1 MKPSPYIT
9 PPKTVRHRPHP
20 ARQRSHDLAFCPIIS
35 EASLVIRPSASS
47 APARCNVR
55 QLRYVYLVVMDA
67 FYTFLADD
75 GWAIASHI
83 ALSTLMALFPFLI
96 VLTSLAGFFGSK
108 ELADQAAGLML
119 VVWPKQVADSLSG
132 EIHDVL
138 TTTRGDVLTIGAVL
152 AVYFASNGVE
162 ALRVALNRAYS
173 VIEPRRWYWL
183 RLESIG
189 YTLIA
194 AITALAMAFLIVLGP
209 LFIEAARRH
218 IPLIVESNEQLLSLS
233 RYGVTITALIVALFI
248 LHAWLPAGRRGFLQI
263 LPGIVF
269 TLVASLVSGVVFGQ
283 YLARF
288 ANNYV
293 TMYAGLASVIIALV
307 FLYFIAAIL
316 VYGGELNAAIIK
328 SRLPH
333 GVSLQAPQSLEPFD
347 SQALAE
353 RPQRRRR
360 PRPPPY

>member
-1 MKPSPYIT
+1 MKAIRYI
-9 PPKTVRHRPHP
+9 
-20 ARQRSHDLAFCPIIS
+20 
-35 EASLVIRPSASS
+35 
-47 APARCNVR
+47 
-55 QLRYVYLVVMDA
+55 YVVVMDA

-119 VVWPKQVADSLSG
+119 QVWPKQVADTLSG
-132 EIHDVL
+132 QIHDVL
-138 TTTRGDVLTIGAVL
+138 TTTRGDILTIGAVL
-152 AVYFASNGVE
+152 SVYFASNGVE
-162 ALRVALNRAYS
+162 ALRIALNRAYS
-173 VIEPRRWYWL
+173 VVETRRWYWL
-183 RLESIG
+183 RLESIA
-189 YTLIA
+189 YTLVA
-194 AITALAMAFLIVLGP
+194 AVMALAMAFLIVLGP
-209 LFIEAARRH
+209 LIIEAARSH
-218 IPLIVESNEQLLSLS
+218 IPLIVESNEQLLNLA
-233 RYGVTITALIVALFI
+233 RYAVTVSALIIALFI
-248 LHAWLPAGRRGFLQI
+248 LHAWVPAGRRSFLQI

-269 TLVASLVSGVVFGQ
+269 TMGASLVSGIVFGQ

-307 FLYFIAAIL
+307 FLYFIAAIF

-333 GVSLQAPQSLEPFD
+333 GVSLQAAQL
-347 SQALAE
+347 LKRAE
-353 RPQRRRR
+353 TQV
-360 PRPPPY
+360 

>member
-1 MKPSPYIT
+1 MKP
-9 PPKTVRHRPHP
+9 
-20 ARQRSHDLAFCPIIS
+20 
-35 EASLVIRPSASS
+35 
-47 APARCNVR
+47 
-55 QLRYVYLVVMDA
+55 LRYVFHVGLDA

-83 ALSTLMALFPFLI
+83 ALSALMALFPFLI

-108 ELADQAAGLML
+108 ELADQAVGLML
-119 VVWPKQVADSLSG
+119 QVWPKQVADSLSG

-138 TTTRGDVLTIGAVL
+138 TTSRGDILTIGAVL

-162 ALRVALNRAYS
+162 ALRVALNRAYA

-189 YTLIA
+189 YTLVA
-194 AITALAMAFLIVLGP
+194 AFSSLAMAFMIVLGP
-209 LFIEAARRH
+209 LMLAAARRH
-218 IPLIVESNEQLLSLS
+218 IPLLVDSNENFLSLA
-233 RYGVTITALIVALFI
+233 RYSIAIAALIVALFI
-248 LHAWLPAGRRGFLQI
+248 LHLWLPAGRRGFLQI

-269 TLVASLVSGVVFGQ
+269 TLVASLVSGIVFGQ

-307 FLYFIAAIL
+307 FLYFIAAIF

-328 SRLPH
+328 SQLPR
-333 GVSLQAPQSLEPFD
+333 GVSLQAAQSLKPAD
-347 SQALAE
+347 SQA
-353 RPQRRRR
+353 
-360 PRPPPY
+360 

>member
-1 MKPSPYIT
+1 LKQI
-9 PPKTVRHRPHP
+9 H
-20 ARQRSHDLAFCPIIS
+20 
-35 EASLVIRPSASS
+35 
-47 APARCNVR
+47 NVFHVG
-55 QLRYVYLVVMDA
+55 LDA

-83 ALSTLMALFPFLI
+83 ALSTLMAMFPFLI

-108 ELADQAAGLML
+108 ELADQAVSLML
-119 VVWPKQVADSLSG
+119 QTWPEQVADTLSSQ
-132 EIHDVL
+132 IHDVL
-138 TTTRGDVLTIGAVL
+138 TTTRGDALTIGAAL

-173 VIEPRRWYWL
+173 VVELRRWYWL

-189 YTLIA
+189 YTLVA
-194 AITALAMAFLIVLGP
+194 AFTALAMAFLIVLGP
-209 LFIEAARRH
+209 LILEAARRY
-218 IPLIVESNEQLLSLS
+218 IPLIVETNEQFLNVT
-233 RYGVTITALIVALFI
+233 RYGIAISALIVALFI

-269 TLVASLVSGVVFGQ
+269 TLVASLLSGMVFGQ

-307 FLYFIAAIL
+307 FLYFIAAIF
-316 VYGGELNAAIIK
+316 VFGGELNAAIIK

-333 GVSLQAPQSLEPFD
+333 GVSLQAAQSLEPWD
-347 SQALAE
+347 SPA
-353 RPQRRRR
+353 
-360 PRPPPY
+360 

>member
-1 MKPSPYIT
+1 
-9 PPKTVRHRPHP
+9 
-20 ARQRSHDLAFCPIIS
+20 
-35 EASLVIRPSASS
+35 
-47 APARCNVR
+47 VR
-55 QLRYVYLVVMDA
+55 QIRYVYDVCVDA

-83 ALSTLMALFPFLI
+83 ALSALMALFPFLI

-108 ELADQAAGLML
+108 DLADQAAGLML
-119 VVWPKQVADSLSG
+119 QVWPQQVADSLSS

-138 TTTRGDVLTIGAVL
+138 TTTRGDALTIGLVL

-162 ALRVALNRAYS
+162 SLRVALNRAYA
-173 VIEPRRWYWL
+173 VIEPRSWYWL

-189 YTLIA
+189 YTLVA
-194 AITALAMAFLIVLGP
+194 AFASLAMAFMIVLGP
-209 LFIEAARRH
+209 LMLEAARRH
-218 IPLIVESNEQLLSLS
+218 VPLIVANNENFLNVA
-233 RYGVTITALIVALFI
+233 RYGITILAMVVALFI
-248 LHAWLPAGRRGFLQI
+248 LHAWLPAGRRGFMQI
-263 LPGIVF
+263 LPGIIF
-269 TLVASLVSGVVFGQ
+269 TMVASLLSGIVFGQ

-307 FLYFIAAIL
+307 FLYFIAAIF

-333 GVSLQAPQSLEPFD
+333 GVSLQAAQSLEPLD
-347 SQALAE
+347 SQA
-353 RPQRRRR
+353 
-360 PRPPPY
+360 

>member
-1 MKPSPYIT
+1 MRLIRYIFH
-9 PPKTVRHRPHP
+9 VC
-20 ARQRSHDLAFCPIIS
+20 F
-35 EASLVIRPSASS
+35 
-47 APARCNVR
+47 
-55 QLRYVYLVVMDA
+55 DA

-108 ELADQAAGLML
+108 ELADQAAGLL
-119 VVWPKQVADSLSG
+119 LQVWPRQVADSLSG

-138 TTTRGDVLTIGAVL
+138 TTTRGDILTIGAVL

-162 ALRVALNRAYS
+162 ALRVALNRAYA

-189 YTLIA
+189 YTLVA
-194 AITALAMAFLIVLGP
+194 AFTSLAMAFLIVLGP
-209 LFIEAARRH
+209 LMLEAARRH
-218 IPLIVESNEQLLSLS
+218 IPIIVETNENLLNIA
-233 RYGVTITALIVALFI
+233 RYSVTILALVVALFV

-269 TLVASLVSGVVFGQ
+269 TLAASMISGTVFGQ

-307 FLYFIAAIL
+307 FLYFIAAIF

-333 GVSLQAPQSLEPFD
+333 GVSLQAAQSLRPSET
-347 SQALAE
+347 QA
-353 RPQRRRR
+353 
-360 PRPPPY
+360 

>member
-1 MKPSPYIT
+1 
-9 PPKTVRHRPHP
+9 
-20 ARQRSHDLAFCPIIS
+20 
-35 EASLVIRPSASS
+35 
-47 APARCNVR
+47 VR
-55 QLRYVYLVVMDA
+55 QIRYIFHVGLDA

-108 ELADQAAGLML
+108 ELADQAASLL
-119 VVWPKQVADSLSG
+119 LQVWPRQVSDSLSVD
-132 EIHDVL
+132 IHDVL
-138 TTTRGDVLTIGAVL
+138 TTTRGDILTIGAVL

-162 ALRVALNRAYS
+162 ALRVALNRAYA

-189 YTLIA
+189 YTLLA
-194 AITALAMAFLIVLGP
+194 AFTALAMAFLIVLGP
-209 LFIEAARRH
+209 LILEATRRH
-218 IPLIVESNEQLLSLS
+218 IPLVVDSNENLLNIA
-233 RYGVTITALIVALFI
+233 RYSITVLAMVVALFV
-248 LHAWLPAGRRGFLQI
+248 LHAWLPAGRRGFSQI
-263 LPGIVF
+263 LPGIAF
-269 TLVASLVSGVVFGQ
+269 TLLASLISGTVFGQ

-307 FLYFIAAIL
+307 FLYFLAAIF

-333 GVSLQAPQSLEPFD
+333 GVSLQAAQSLKPSET
-347 SQALAE
+347 QA
-353 RPQRRRR
+353 
-360 PRPPPY
+360 

>member
-1 MKPSPYIT
+1 
-9 PPKTVRHRPHP
+9 
-20 ARQRSHDLAFCPIIS
+20 
-35 EASLVIRPSASS
+35 
-47 APARCNVR
+47 VR
-55 QLRYVYLVVMDA
+55 QIRTVFLVGLDA

-96 VLTSLAGFFGSK
+96 VITSLAGFFGSK
-108 ELADQAAGLML
+108 NLADQAAELML
-119 VVWPKQVADSLSG
+119 EIWPVQVANALSG

-138 TTTRGDVLTIGAVL
+138 TTTRGDALTIGLVL

-162 ALRVALNRAYS
+162 SLRVALNRAYA
-173 VIEPRRWYWL
+173 VIETRRWYWL

-194 AITALAMAFLIVLGP
+194 AVTSLAMAFLIVLGP
-209 LFIEAARRH
+209 LLLATAHRY
-218 IPLIVESNEQLLSLS
+218 IPLIVESNENLLNIA
-233 RYGVTITALIVALFI
+233 RYGITIAAMIVALFV
-248 LHAWLPAGRRGFLQI
+248 LHAWLPAGRRSFLQI
-263 LPGIVF
+263 FPGIVF
-269 TLVASLVSGVVFGQ
+269 TMLASLVSGIGFGM

-293 TMYAGLASVIIALV
+293 TMYAGLASVVIALV
-307 FLYFIAAIL
+307 FLYFIAAIF

-333 GVSLQAPQSLEPFD
+333 GVSLQAAQSLAPGEKPV
-347 SQALAE
+347 
-353 RPQRRRR
+353 
-360 PRPPPY
+360 

>member
-1 MKPSPYIT
+1 MRQIRYIFG
-9 PPKTVRHRPHP
+9 V
-20 ARQRSHDLAFCPIIS
+20 SI
-35 EASLVIRPSASS
+35 
-47 APARCNVR
+47 
-55 QLRYVYLVVMDA
+55 DA

-83 ALSTLMALFPFLI
+83 ALSILMALFPFLI

-119 VVWPKQVADSLSG
+119 QVWPRQVADSLSG
-132 EIHDVL
+132 QIHDVL
-138 TTTRGDVLTIGAVL
+138 TTTRGDVLTVGAVL

-162 ALRVALNRAYS
+162 ALRIALNRAYS
-173 VIEPRRWYWL
+173 VVETRRWYWL

-189 YTLIA
+189 YTLVA
-194 AITALAMAFLIVLGP
+194 AFASLAMAFLIVLGP
-209 LFIEAARRH
+209 LIIEAARRH
-218 IPLIVESNEQLLSLS
+218 IPLIVESNEQLLNLA

-248 LHAWLPAGRRGFLQI
+248 LHAWVPAGRRSFLQI

-269 TLVASLVSGVVFGQ
+269 TLVASLVSGIVFGE

-307 FLYFIAAIL
+307 FLYFIAAIF

-328 SRLPH
+328 SQLPH
-333 GVSLQAPQSLEPFD
+333 GVSLQAAQSLKPSETR
-347 SQALAE
+347 A
-353 RPQRRRR
+353 
-360 PRPPPY
+360 

>member
-1 MKPSPYIT
+1 MK
-9 PPKTVRHRPHP
+9 
-20 ARQRSHDLAFCPIIS
+20 
-35 EASLVIRPSASS
+35 VIGR
-47 APARCNVR
+47 
-55 QLRYVYLVVMDA
+55 LFKIGLDA

-108 ELADQAAGLML
+108 GLADQAAELML
-119 VVWPKQVADSLSG
+119 QAWPAQVTSTLSG

-138 TTTRGDVLTIGAVL
+138 TTTRGDALTVGAVL

-162 ALRVALNRAYS
+162 SLRVALNRAYA
-173 VIEPRRWYWL
+173 VTEQRPWYWL

-194 AITALAMAFLIVLGP
+194 AITVLVLAFLIVLGP
-209 LFIEAARRH
+209 LLLETARRY
-218 IPLIVESNEQLLSLS
+218 IPLIVESNERMLTLA
-233 RYGVTITALIVALFI
+233 RYGIAIPAMAIALFI
-248 LHAWLPAGRRGFLQI
+248 LHAWLPAGRRSFAQI

-269 TLVASLVSGVVFGQ
+269 TMVASLLSSMVFGQ

-293 TMYAGLASVIIALV
+293 TMYAGLASAIIALV
-307 FLYFIAAIL
+307 FLYFLAAIF

-328 SRLPH
+328 SRLPPEA
-333 GVSLQAPQSLEPFD
+333 SPQ
-347 SQALAE
+347 
-353 RPQRRRR
+353 
-360 PRPPPY
+360 

>member
-1 MKPSPYIT
+1 VK
-9 PPKTVRHRPHP
+9 
-20 ARQRSHDLAFCPIIS
+20 
-35 EASLVIRPSASS
+35 
-47 APARCNVR
+47 
-55 QLRYVYLVVMDA
+55 QLRYVYQVAIDA

-96 VLTSLAGFFGSK
+96 VLASLAGFFGSK
-108 ELADQAAGLML
+108 ELPDQAAGLLLQIM
-119 VVWPKQVADSLSG
+119 PKQVSDSLSG

-138 TTTRGDVLTIGAVL
+138 STSRGDALTIGAML

-162 ALRVALNRAYS
+162 SLRVALNRAYS

-189 YTLIA
+189 YTLVA
-194 AITALAMAFLIVLGP
+194 AFTALAMAFLIVLGP
-209 LFIEAARRH
+209 LMLEAARRH
-218 IPLIVESNEQLLSLS
+218 IPLVIANNESFLNTA
-233 RYGVTITALIVALFI
+233 RYGITVSALTVALFI

-269 TLVASLVSGVVFGQ
+269 TLIASLVSGIVFGQ

-307 FLYFIAAIL
+307 FLYFISAIF

-333 GVSLQAPQSLEPFD
+333 GVSLQAAQSLAPLD
-347 SQALAE
+347 SQA
-353 RPQRRRR
+353 
-360 PRPPPY
+360 

>member
-1 MKPSPYIT
+1 
-9 PPKTVRHRPHP
+9 
-20 ARQRSHDLAFCPIIS
+20 
-35 EASLVIRPSASS
+35 
-47 APARCNVR
+47 VR
-55 QLRYVYLVVMDA
+55 QIRYVFLVGLDA

-96 VLTSLAGFFGSK
+96 VITSLAGFFGSK
-108 ELADQAAGLML
+108 DLADQAAELML
-119 VVWPKQVADSLSG
+119 EIWPIQVANALSG

-138 TTTRGDVLTIGAVL
+138 TTTRGDALTIGVVL

-162 ALRVALNRAYS
+162 SLRVALNRAYA

-189 YTLIA
+189 YTLVA
-194 AITALAMAFLIVLGP
+194 AVTSLAMAFLIVLGP
-209 LFIEAARRH
+209 LLLATAHRY
-218 IPLIVESNEQLLSLS
+218 IPLIVESNENLLNIA
-233 RYGVTITALIVALFI
+233 RYGITIAAMITALFI
-248 LHAWLPAGRRGFLQI
+248 LHAWLPAGRRSFLQI
-263 LPGIVF
+263 VPGIVF
-269 TLVASLVSGVVFGQ
+269 TMLASLVSGIGFGM

-307 FLYFIAAIL
+307 FLYFIAAIF

-333 GVSLQAPQSLEPFD
+333 GVSLQAAQSLAP
-347 SQALAE
+347 AE
-353 RPQRRRR
+353 KPV
-360 PRPPPY
+360 

>member
-1 MKPSPYIT
+1 MISDVRERPVFFASPRLRGEAKPEQAVKAVRYIYC
-9 PPKTVRHRPHP
+9 V
-20 ARQRSHDLAFCPIIS
+20 L
-35 EASLVIRPSASS
+35 E
-47 APARCNVR
+47 
-55 QLRYVYLVVMDA
+55 DA

-96 VLTSLAGFFGSK
+96 VLTSLAGFVGSK
-108 ELADQAAGLML
+108 ELADQAASLML
-119 VVWPKQVADSLSG
+119 QIWPKQVADSISG
-132 EIHDVL
+132 EVHDVL
-138 TTTRGDVLTIGAVL
+138 TTTRTGVLTIGAAL
-152 AVYFASNGVE
+152 SVYFASNGVE
-162 ALRVALNRAYS
+162 ALRVALNRAYA
-173 VIEPRRWYWL
+173 VVEMRRLYWL
-183 RLESIG
+183 RLESIA

-194 AITALAMAFLIVLGP
+194 AFTALAMAFLIVLGP
-209 LFIEAARRH
+209 LIIEATRRH
-218 IPLIVESNEQLLSLS
+218 IPLFVESNESILTWL
-233 RYGVTITALIVALFI
+233 RYGITISALVVALII

-269 TLVASLVSGVVFGQ
+269 TIVASLISGIVFGQ

-307 FLYFIAAIL
+307 FLYFIAAIF

-333 GVSLQAPQSLEPFD
+333 GVSLQAAQSLAPAET
-347 SQALAE
+347 QA
-353 RPQRRRR
+353 
-360 PRPPPY
+360 